1 MRANEGRGIKILL
14 DKKKLLVYT
23 LYKRYVMA
31 VATIKLA
38 FDDDMMRQIDY
49 FANNES
55 LTRTDLI
62 YYSVKMYLNRKQRL
76 QELYAYGES
85 IATKSNFTEDDV
97 MEEIKNHRKS
107 K

>member
-1 MRANEGRGIKILL
+1 
-14 DKKKLLVYT
+14 
-23 LYKRYVMA
+23 MA
-31 VATIKLA
+31 TATINLS

-62 YYSVKMYLNRKQRL
+62 YNSVKIYINRKKRL

-85 IATKSNFTEDDV
+85 IAKKNNFTEDDV
-97 MEEIKNHRKS
+97 MEEIKNYRKTR
-107 K
+107 